1 MREPMVGRADQHS
14 IGQKHFLLPSPGT
27 EDSVINEMDEVD
39 EMGEMG
45 LAKTDI
51 YSTGPIY
58 QPSKLRRR
66 NLGDAI
72 FLAAIKD
79 YRSMDEKVHENAE
92 QFLYPRTIEWQDH
105 YDWAVALA
113 EGFNPAWLRD
123 ALDRFKAKWDRQRFE
138 RMASKARRAS

>member
-1 MREPMVGRADQHS
+1 
-14 IGQKHFLLPSPGT
+14 
-27 EDSVINEMDEVD
+27 VIN
-39 EMGEMG
+39 EMG

-58 QPSKLRRR
+58 QPSKPRTR
-66 NLGDAI
+66 NLGGAI

-79 YRSMDEKVHENAE
+79 YGSLDEEVHENAK
-92 QFLYPRTIEWQDH
+92 QFLYPRTSEWEDH

-113 EGFNPAWLRD
+113 EGLNPAWLRD